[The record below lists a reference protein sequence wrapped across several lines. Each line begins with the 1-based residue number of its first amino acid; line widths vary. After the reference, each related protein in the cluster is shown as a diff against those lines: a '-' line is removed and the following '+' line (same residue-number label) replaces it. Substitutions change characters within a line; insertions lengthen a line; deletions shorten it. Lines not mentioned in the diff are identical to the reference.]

1 MAAATGI
8 VAFDAEF
15 GDSPAAD
22 TVRVRQNDTG
32 RPFHVTCKEGGA
44 AVDVS
49 GATVSL
55 CLFDKN
61 NNVMIF
67 ATTFVSDGVDG
78 KVKATLNGATFT
90 AQGGKRIIM
99 RLEEGGLDIRSGP
112 VTVDVQRA

>member
-8 VAFDAEF
+8 VALDAEF
-15 GDSPAAD
+15 GDSPAVA
-22 TVRVRQNDTG
+22 TVRVRQNDVG

-49 GATVSL
+49 GATVTL
-55 CLFDKN
+55 CLFDKK
-61 NNVMIF
+61 NNVTLF
-67 ATTFVSDGVDG
+67 ATTFVDDGVDG
-78 KVKATLNGATFT
+78 KVKATLNGGTFN
-90 AQGGKRIIM
+90 ADGGHKIIM